1 MKSLAPLIIGFLLAA
16 IFTAL
21 VLRDRAQLKSE
32 IHQTLIERDAAV
44 LRPVAWHQLAQ
55 REASSAPDLL
65 PAVLES
71 ADQENML
78 AVVIFDA
85 EGHTINFQPDTLPFT
100 RLALDDYLRLLKQ
113 ESISRYFPD
122 FSFVT
127 FSSNANAKA
136 PSTRPVLEVTIPLHG
151 RDASKLLGFARYY
164 IDAQQL
170 AQKLEEIDQRISRQ
184 TSATIGIGVALIA
197 LVVAASAFALVRA
210 QRAVAERNRR
220 LLRANVELALA
231 AKASAVGQVTSHLLH
246 GLQNSLTGLRAVVAD
261 RGTPASAEDDAWKI
275 AAGYASHM
283 QEIIQETISLLGEVA
298 TQTTYELTGYDL
310 VGIVKQRNEK
320 GAVQKNL
327 NLVVRGGFEAGLD
340 SHRGG
345 LLCLIINNLVANAFS
360 IAPAGSTVEVVFHR
374 ASEEVFV
381 EVIDNGPGIPD
392 KIRARLFEPGRSGR
406 PGGTGL
412 GLAISQLLAR
422 QIGASLTLE
431 KTGPEGTVFRIT
443 LPLKAAAVAV

>member
-1 MKSLAPLIIGFLLAA
+1 LKNLAPLTIGFLLAA
-16 IFTAL
+16 IFSVL
-21 VLRDRAQLKSE
+21 VLHDRAELKSE
-32 IHQTLIERDAAV
+32 IHRTLIERDAAI
-44 LRPVAWHQLAQ
+44 LRPVAWHQLAL
-55 REASSAPDLL
+55 REATSTPDLL

-85 EGHTINFQPDTLPFT
+85 EGHTVNFQPDTLQFT
-100 RLALDDYLRLLKQ
+100 RLALDDYLRLMKQ

-122 FSFVT
+122 FSGAGFLPNST
-127 FSSNANAKA
+127 GISSA
-136 PSTRPVLEVTIPLHG
+136 TRPVLEVTIPLHG
-151 RDASKLLGFARYY
+151 RDAKRLLGFARYF

-170 AQKLEEIDQRISRQ
+170 AQKLDEIDRRISGQ
-184 TSATIGIGVALIA
+184 AIATIGIGIALIA
-197 LVVAASAFALVRA
+197 LVITAGSFALVRA

-231 AKASAVGQVTSHLLH
+231 AKASAVGQITSHLLH
-246 GLQNSLTGLRAVVAD
+246 GLQNSLSGLKAVVAD
-261 RGTPASAEDDAWKI
+261 RGAPSAEDDAWKI
-275 AAGYASHM
+275 AGGYATHM

-298 TQTTYELTGYDL
+298 TQTTYELTGHDL
-310 VGIVKQRNEK
+310 VAIVAKRNEK
-320 GAVQKNL
+320 SAAQKSL
-327 NLVVRGGFEAGLD
+327 KLKVSGGFDVGLD

-345 LLCLIINNLVANAFS
+345 LLCLIINNLVANALVVS
-360 IAPAGSTVEVVFHR
+360 PAGSEVSVVFHR

-381 EVIDNGPGIPD
+381 EVVDRGPGIPER
-392 KIRARLFEPGRSGR
+392 IRAHLFEPGRSGR

-431 KTGPEGTVFRIT
+431 KTGPDGTVFRIS
-443 LPLKAAAVAV
+443 LPLKAVTV